1 VSYVYELNFI
11 TELVEE
17 QLAKGKL
24 RWLANFNEIQRDYA
38 IEDVVFPIYASGS
51 LQERGFFL
59 SRIFS
64 AMVTPRYKIHFLLYT
79 SQEINPKVFRKL
91 ILLCKS
97 KFGKDN
103 WVFLSLVQSQPIE
116 KSVKDTIENIADKSI
131 GVAAFSLASKEKV
144 TSNNVL
150 GKGLAKQLQLIEA
163 KFDVFDWPDYLKSFT
178 IIFVLGILFLV
189 FMALSGWQQAIQP
202 LTILILAVFSLILGH
217 SLYKSRYHT
226 TLTLS
231 NRGFQLKKGKNITEG
246 KWSNYTDATIFITPQ
261 LEACIRLYSKE
272 ETFDLPI
279 SRVGLPRKETFN
291 AIREL
296 IKKK

>member
-1 VSYVYELNFI
+1 VYELNFV
-11 TELVEE
+11 TDLVEE

-59 SRIFS
+59 SKIFS

-79 SQEINPKVFRKL
+79 SQEINPKVLRKL
-91 ILLCKS
+91 VLLCKS
-97 KFGKDN
+97 KFGADN

-116 KSVKDTIENIADKSI
+116 KAVKESIINTGDKSI

-144 TSNNVL
+144 ISDNVL
-150 GKGLAKQLQLIEA
+150 GKGLSKQLQLIEA

-178 IIFVLGILFLV
+178 IIFVLGILFLI
-189 FMALSGWQQAIQP
+189 FMAFSGFPQAIQP
-202 LTILILAVFSLILGH
+202 LTLLILAVFSLMLGH

-231 NRGFQLKKGKNITEG
+231 NRGFQLKKGKNITES
-246 KWSNYTDATIFITPQ
+246 KWAKYTDATIFITPQ
-261 LEACIRLYSKE
+261 LETCIRLHSKG